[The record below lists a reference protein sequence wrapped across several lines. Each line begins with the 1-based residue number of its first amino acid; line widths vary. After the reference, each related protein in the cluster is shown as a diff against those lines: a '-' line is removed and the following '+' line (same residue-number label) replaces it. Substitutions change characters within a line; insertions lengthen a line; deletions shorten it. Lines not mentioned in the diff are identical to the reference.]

1 MPVLL
6 VGDKTPVE
14 ACRPTEQA
22 PNIPSQPSRR
32 ERLFHALNKPSVFL
46 PLLTLV
52 SLLIHGYHPYVD
64 DAAIY
69 VAGIEKVI
77 HPSLFPTHAEYVLPH
92 LRHSLFSFALGWL
105 IRSLHVRLSYAL
117 FVTYLASLWLMLF
130 ACWRLTCLLFT
141 RPTERW
147 GAMLL
152 MTSALTLPVV
162 GSAIFF
168 IDPYLT
174 ARSFSTPATILAI
187 AYILEHRVLRSILC
201 LAAAFVLH
209 PLMAAYAIGYVLAL
223 VLLRRRSWGWLAA
236 LVVPVLALGIIASH
250 AGNLLGSSP
259 EYRAAA
265 VSRSYFFLGHWAWFE
280 VFGLFPPLAAAFIYW
295 ARRDFQLKS
304 RYSLVSAANLY
315 VGGVALVFAVFFART
330 DGSFILAR
338 LQPLRAF
345 QLIYILFFLLL
356 GSTLGEYVLR
366 RRWWAWVVC
375 FTAIAG
381 LMFTVQICTYPSLAH
396 IEWPGIASK
405 NPWERAFL
413 WIRENTP
420 RDALF
425 ALDPY
430 YQQQPQEDTIGFRAM
445 AQRSVLA
452 DWSKDGG
459 VAAIYPAVAQKWWN
473 QVTTVRNFSA
483 WNDRQRIQAL
493 APYRVSWIVLPRNAV
508 THFDCPYSNSAV
520 RVCRLPSSGQKPAP
534 SSAPLPS
541 E

>member
-22 PNIPSQPSRR
+22 ANLPSQPFRR
-32 ERLFHALNKPSVFL
+32 ERLLRALNRPSVFL
-46 PLLTLV
+46 PFLTLV
-52 SLLIHGYHPYVD
+52 SLLVHGYHPYVD

-105 IRSLHVRLSYAL
+105 IRSLHVRLSFAL
-117 FVTYLASLWLMLF
+117 FATYLASLWLMLF
-130 ACWRLTCLLFT
+130 ACWRLTCLLFN
-141 RPTERW
+141 RATERW

-152 MTSALTLPVV
+152 ITSALTLPVV

-187 AYILEHRVLRSILC
+187 AYILERRVLRSTLC

-236 LVVPVLALGIIASH
+236 LVVPVLALGMLASH
-250 AGNLLGSSP
+250 AGGLLGSSP

-280 VFGLFPPLAAAFIYW
+280 VFGLFPPLAAALIYW
-295 ARRDFQLKS
+295 ARRSFQLKS
-304 RYSLVSAANLY
+304 SYSQVSAANLY
-315 VGGVALVFAVFFART
+315 VGGVAMVFAVFFART
-330 DGSFILAR
+330 DGSFLLAR

-356 GSTLGEYVLR
+356 GSALGEYVLR

-381 LMFTVQICTYPSLAH
+381 LMFTVQMCTYPSLAH
-396 IEWPGIASK
+396 IEWPGVASQ

-493 APYRVSWIVLPRNAV
+493 APYQVSWIVLPRNAV
-508 THFDCPYSNSAV
+508 TRFDCPYSNSAV
-520 RVCRLPSSGQKPAP
+520 RVCRLPANVQTTAASSVV
-534 SSAPLPS
+534 LPT